1 MRYYNNVLTIH
12 FDIFISWIN
21 GPFAASTHDITI
33 LRGGS
38 SSESKTRWNKKA
50 LYFNIPQSIT
60 KLVGDSGYSG
70 QPDKV
75 TTTSDA
81 HAPESKGLFKRIK
94 SMLETCNGRFKN
106 FNVINHAFR
115 QKGGTDEKLRKHK
128 AAFEAVAVLVQYDI
142 ESGQSLFEQ

>member
-1 MRYYNNVLTIH
+1 MHTT
-12 FDIFISWIN
+12 SWIN

-38 SSESKTRWNKKA
+38 LNESKSKWNKKA
-50 LYFNIPQSIT
+50 LYFNIPDSIR

-81 HAPESKGLFKRIK
+81 HSPETKSLFSRIK
-94 SMLETCNGRFKN
+94 SMLESCNGRFKN
-106 FNVINHAFR
+106 FNVINHPFR
-115 QKGGTDEKLRKHK
+115 QKGGTEEKLRKHK

-142 ESGQSLFEQ
+142 ENGRSLFEI

>member
-1 MRYYNNVLTIH
+1 MYSPLS
-12 FDIFISWIN
+12 SWIN

-33 LRGGS
+33 LQGGS
-38 SSESKTRWNKKA
+38 SNESKSKWSKKA
-50 LYFNIPQSIT
+50 LYFNIPCSIS

-81 HAPESKGLFKRIK
+81 HAPETKGLFKRIK
-94 SMLETCNGRFKN
+94 SQLETCNGRFKN
-106 FNVINHAFR
+106 FNVIGNAFR
-115 QKGGTDEKLRKHK
+115 HKGGTDEKLRKHK

-142 ESGQSLFEQ
+142 ESGKRLFEA